1 MTTQINKSITDQI
14 ADIIVNQV
22 HCARELIVPEAEF
35 ETDLG
40 FDSLDVAEFIINLE
54 EAFNIEVPD
63 DEAEQI
69 RTVHKA
75 ILKVEQA
82 IQK

>member
-1 MTTQINKSITDQI
+1 MTTQIDNSITDQI

-22 HCARELIVPEAEF
+22 HCPRELIVPEAEF

-54 EAFNIEVPD
+54 ETFNIEVPD

>member
-1 MTTQINKSITDQI
+1 MTTQTSSSVTDQI
-14 ADIIVNQV
+14 ADLIVNQV
-22 HCARELIVPEAEF
+22 HCPRELIVPEADF
-35 ETDLG
+35 VNDLS

-54 EAFNIEVPD
+54 ERFNIEIPD